1 MKLSPRLHHI
11 NSMINQDYDHIWD
24 CCCDHGLLG
33 AALLKQQTN
42 AQIHFVDTVPH
53 LITSLRDKLECF
65 FPQQGSD
72 KSSWQLHC
80 QTAET
85 LRLAPASTSQL
96 IIIAGVGGDLT
107 IQIIKMILNAHPEHP
122 LDFLL
127 CPVHHHY
134 KLRQMLAKYQLG
146 LVKET
151 LLKDNQRFYEVIHVS
166 TQSQKSLST
175 IGKMWDLNLKD
186 HQDYLAKT
194 LKHYQNIAR
203 GSERADNSPIE
214 AYQALL
220 SPDNPLQID
229 LT

>member
-11 NSMINQDYDHIWD
+11 NNMINQHYDHIWD

-42 AQIHFVDTVPH
+42 SRIHFVDTVPH
-53 LITSLRDKLECF
+53 LMASLRDKLERF

-72 KSSWQLHC
+72 KNSWELHC

-85 LRLAPASTSQL
+85 LRLAPASESQL

-107 IQIIKMILNAHPEHP
+107 IQIIDTILNAHPDHP
-122 LDFLL
+122 LAFLL

-134 KLRQMLAKYQLG
+134 KLRQMLIKYRLG
-146 LVKET
+146 LVEET
-151 LLKDNQRFYEVIHVS
+151 LLKDNQRFYEIIHVS
-166 TQSQKSLST
+166 TQNQQPLST
-175 IGKMWDLNLKD
+175 VGKMWDLNLKE
-186 HQDYLAKT
+186 HQDYLTKT

-203 GSERADNSPIE
+203 GSAHVNNEPIE

-220 SPDNPLQID
+220 SPDNLFKS
-229 LT
+229 T